1 MRPSIRASL
10 RIVLSLAVL
19 ALAGALV
26 AGCGGGSGASATA
39 AGTPAKATVPPA
51 TTLAIVAKSDAE
63 HGRKGPDGKWHD
75 AFLPADLTVKA
86 GQRVTL
92 TFKNYDDMAHSF
104 NAAQLGVN
112 VTIPG
117 GKGNQPGTATV
128 TFTAPKKPGA
138 YLWIC
143 AMPCDPWAMSHDGY
157 MRGYVTVTA

>member
-1 MRPSIRASL
+1 MRPSIRTSIH
-10 RIVLSLAVL
+10 IVCSLALV
-19 ALAGALV
+19 ALAGIVV
-26 AGCGGGSGASATA
+26 AGCGGSGASATA
-39 AGTPAKATVPPA
+39 AGTPAKATGPPA
-51 TTLAIVAKSDAE
+51 TIAIVAKSDTE

-75 AFLPADLTVKA
+75 AFLPADVTVKA

-92 TFKNYDDMAHSF
+92 TFTNYDDMMHSF

-112 VTIPG
+112 VMIPG
-117 GKGNQPGTATV
+117 AKAGKPGTATV
-128 TFTAPKKPGA
+128 TFTAPRKAGA

>member
-1 MRPSIRASL
+1 MRPSIRTSL
-10 RIVLSLAVL
+10 RIVLSLAVV
-19 ALAGALV
+19 ALVGALV
-26 AGCGGGSGASATA
+26 AGCGGGSNDSATA
-39 AGTPAKATVPPA
+39 AGTPAKAAVQP
-51 TTLAIVAKSDAE
+51 TTLAIVVKSDE
-63 HGRKGPDGKWHD
+63 QHGRKGPDGKWHD
-75 AFLPADLTVKA
+75 AFLPADVTVKA

-92 TFKNYDDMAHSF
+92 SFSNYDDAPHTF

-112 VTIPG
+112 ATIPG
-117 GKGNQPGTATV
+117 AKGKQPGTATV

>member
-1 MRPSIRASL
+1 MRPSIRTSI
-10 RIVLSLAVL
+10 RVICSLALV

-26 AGCGGGSGASATA
+26 AGCGGSGASATA
-39 AGTPAKATVPPA
+39 AGTPAKAAVPA
-51 TTLAIVAKSDAE
+51 TTIAIVAKSDTQ

-75 AFLPADLTVKA
+75 AFLPADFTVKA

-92 TFKNYDDMAHSF
+92 TFTNYDDMMHSF

-112 VTIPG
+112 VMIPA
-117 GKGNQPGTATV
+117 GKPGKPGTAAV
-128 TFTAPKKPGA
+128 TFTAPSRPGA